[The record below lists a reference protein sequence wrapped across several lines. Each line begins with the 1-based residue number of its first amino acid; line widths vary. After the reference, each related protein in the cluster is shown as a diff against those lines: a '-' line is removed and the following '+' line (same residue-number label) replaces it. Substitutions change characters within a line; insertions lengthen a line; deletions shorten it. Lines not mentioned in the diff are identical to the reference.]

1 MGNSPGVQIGQ
12 VLDHSLRSTGRGQS
26 RHGPLEFG
34 GHDPVVS
41 ALHVTDELGKPKG
54 KPTQKLLEDPP
65 PNRPWVWR
73 SCGLLWTCF
82 EI

>member
-1 MGNSPGVQIGQ
+1 MVGSPSREAASQDVVVGNSPGVQIGQ

-26 RHGPLEFG
+26 RGVLEFG

-54 KPTQKLLEDPP
+54 MPTQKLLENPSP
-65 PNRPWVWR
+65 SRP
-73 SCGLLWTCF
+73 
-82 EI
+82 